1 MAGDAGLHALDTGV
15 VGLSEGMNALQ
26 LLSANFGC
34 YRPERRCA
42 GAQFLNPMILV
53 KKGGKLPGGHIQSW
67 FWERGSLRDS
77 LPLKLPPR
85 ARPRARFKMSLL
97 VLDARRPPHAG
108 PSDATARPGAQR
120 SRRG

>member
-1 MAGDAGLHALDTGV
+1 VAVCWT
-15 VGLSEGMNALQ
+15 
-26 LLSANFGC
+26 
-34 YRPERRCA
+34 
-42 GAQFLNPMILV
+42 QFLNPMILV

-85 ARPRARFKMSLL
+85 ARPLTPSQMNQH
-97 VLDARRPPHAG
+97 VLDAHLLPA
-108 PSDATARPGAQR
+108 SLMQRPGAQT